1 MKEPKVIYVCRQSK
15 AKEAR
20 LWFKDVINPCILAAG
35 LVYAYTQQKP
45 ISQGIR
51 EGVQKIAGK
60 IKKLFTKKDS

>member
-1 MKEPKVIYVCRQSK
+1 MKEPKAIYVCRQSK

-35 LVYAYTQQKP
+35 IVYAATQQKS
-45 ISQGIR
+45 ISQGIG
-51 EGVQKIAGK
+51 EGVQKIAKK